1 MRRGNLKVGELA
13 RRTRI
18 SVRTLH
24 YYDEIG
30 LLTPARRGDGNHR
43 LYAAADVARLQQI
56 TSLQQLGFSLEEIH
70 VVLDSPD
77 CTPLRVVEL
86 HLAQARERLAAQR
99 ALCDRLEAL
108 AGALSRMEEVS
119 IDTFIG
125 IIERM
130 TDLDQYFTPEQRA
143 EIAERGRQVGQER
156 IREVEAEWPR
166 LIEQVRVEM
175 ERGTDPSSE
184 TVQALARRWTALVRE
199 FTGGNPGIEQGLRT
213 MYQQESSSNNP
224 HLDPRMPEYMAY
236 IGKALQARKES

>member
-1 MRRGNLKVGELA
+1 MHRPDLKVGELA
-13 RRTRI
+13 RRTGI

-43 LYAAADVARLQQI
+43 LYAVADIARLQQI
-56 TSLQQLGFSLEEIH
+56 TSLRQLGLSLEEIRA
-70 VVLDSPD
+70 VLEDPD

-86 HLAQARERLAAQR
+86 HLAQAHQRLAAER

-108 AGALSRMEEVS
+108 AAALGRMEEVS
-119 IDTFIG
+119 IDMLMQTIEG
-125 IIERM
+125 ITNM
-130 TDLDQYFTPEQRA
+130 DQYFTPEQRA
-143 EIAERGRQVGQER
+143 EIAERGRQIGQER
-156 IREVEAEWPR
+156 IREVEAEWPQ

-184 TVQALARRWTALVRE
+184 TVQALARRWSALVRE
-199 FTGGNPGIEQGLRT
+199 FTGGNPGIEQGLRD
-213 MYQQESSSNNP
+213 MYRQESASSNP

-236 IGKALQARKES
+236 IGKALQASK